1 VFVAGKYSSTEIAI
15 SLIEKMEDD
24 NINSNQKV
32 NILRSLYNQP
42 LSNEQIKK
50 MESILLDSKDISV
63 RAGIIKILGKNK
75 SLDHEG
81 INKVLKEAY
90 KNETSSENM
99 KLIIKT
105 FDK

>member
-1 VFVAGKYSSTEIAI
+1 
-15 SLIEKMEDD
+15 
-24 NINSNQKV
+24 
-32 NILRSLYNQP
+32 
-42 LSNEQIKK
+42 
-50 MESILLDSKDISV
+50 LDSKDISV

-75 SLDHEG
+75 SLDNEG